1 MTVEEHSQK
10 VSLGCGTLIL
20 IALIVM
26 IFGSGET
33 DKIEN
38 ELRGLRAEIGVLKT
52 SIGVQTDQLAVLQK
66 KIDQLTMAGGV
77 AESE

>member
-26 IFGSGET
+26 IFGSGKT
-33 DKIEN
+33 DEIED
-38 ELRGLRAEIGVLKT
+38 ELRGLTAEIGELKT
-52 SIGVQTDQLAVLQK
+52 SIRLQTNQLTVLQK
-66 KIDQLTMAGGV
+66 KVDQLTTAHGV
-77 AESE
+77 GESE

>member
-33 DKIEN
+33 DKIED
-38 ELRGLRAEIGVLKT
+38 ELRGLRTEITELKT
-52 SIGVQTDQLAVLQK
+52 SIGLQTHQLTVLQK
-66 KIDQLTMAGGV
+66 KVDQLTTAHGV
-77 AESE
+77 AENE